1 MEKITFQHRWIDAV
15 STNTRELTDL
25 AAAGHHTLF
34 VPIVG
39 ERINA
44 HQFLADVST
53 SGATAAFA
61 SATWLDSEAGQELM
75 QNSDLAVI
83 TWDDLM
89 EDIAIASKE
98 TSAADLC
105 DTNFTLI
112 RVEDTRTAL
121 QQLAAWYRGQF
132 QIPIIGI
139 TGSVGKTTTKEM
151 VAAALESALTIH
163 KTAGNQNSQIGLPLT
178 IFGLERHHQAAV
190 IEMGMSEFGEM
201 ARIAAVA
208 KPDHAIMTNIGVA
221 HIGNLGSQENIRA
234 EKLHI
239 TDFFHQDSTLLL
251 NVDDALL
258 AETGTHASMEEI
270 HTLLFGEADNAD
282 FRATDIQVRG
292 AGQEF
297 LLHYPGGEP
306 ERITL
311 QVLGMHNVRNALAA
325 LAIAWKLGISPK
337 TAAIGLAAYAPLSMR
352 GNLIEHN
359 GIRILDDSYNASPD
373 SMKSSIDVLSTLPL
387 TETAKRIL
395 VLADVLELG
404 ERSADLHRE
413 VGEYLAEH
421 NHRANDNQHANGNR
435 HAIDH
440 LLTIG
445 PESIHIQQGYLDHSA
460 ENARLECHHF
470 DTNADATAYLK
481 NILTSGDAVLIKGSR
496 GMKTDEIVK
505 SLQE

>member
-25 AAAGHHTLF
+25 AAAGHHALF

-39 ERINA
+39 ERIDA
-44 HQFLADVST
+44 HQFLPDVIT
-53 SGATAAFA
+53 SGAIAAFA
-61 SATWLDSEAGQELM
+61 SATWLDSEAGQELV
-75 QNSDLAVI
+75 QKDNLTVI
-83 TWDDLM
+83 TWENLM
-89 EDIAIASKE
+89 SDVAI
-98 TSAADLC
+98 TSAGATVADQSDC
-105 DTNFTLI
+105 SFTLI
-112 RVEDTRTAL
+112 EVEDTRMAL
-121 QQLAAWYRGQF
+121 QQLAAWYREQF
-132 QIPIIGI
+132 DIPIIGI

-151 VAAALESALTIH
+151 VAAALESVLTIH

-178 IFGLERHHQAAV
+178 IFGLERHHEAAV

-239 TDFFHQDSTLLL
+239 TDFFHADSTLLL
-251 NVDDALL
+251 NADDTLL
-258 AETGTHASMEEI
+258 AETGTHAAMDEI
-270 HTLLFGEADNAD
+270 HTLLFGKAESAD
-282 FRATDIQVRG
+282 FRATDIQVCG
-292 AGQEF
+292 NGQEF
-297 LLHYPGGEP
+297 QLHYPGGEP
-306 ERITL
+306 EHITL

-325 LAIAWKLGISPK
+325 LAIAWKLGIPPK

-352 GNLIEHN
+352 GNLIKHN

-373 SMKSSIDVLSTLPL
+373 SMKSSINVLSTLPL
-387 TETAKRIL
+387 TENAKRIL

-413 VGEYLAEH
+413 VGEYLARH
-421 NHRANDNQHANGNR
+421 NQQASGNR

-445 PESIHIQQGYLDHSA
+445 PESIHIQQGYLEHATASSC
-460 ENARLECHHF
+460 LECHHF